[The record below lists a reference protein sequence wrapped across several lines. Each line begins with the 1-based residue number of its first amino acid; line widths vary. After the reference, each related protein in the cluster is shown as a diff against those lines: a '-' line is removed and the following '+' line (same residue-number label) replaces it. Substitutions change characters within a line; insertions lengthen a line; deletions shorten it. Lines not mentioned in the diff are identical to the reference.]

1 MARKNTIRL
10 LLINASDN
18 ESERLISLFRAAG
31 RVARAHRISS
41 ADDLQTQLQ
50 KSPNVLN
57 DWDLLIADDHHAALP
72 VEQTLEFMHH
82 KRLPLPVIV
91 VRSDADLP
99 TLLSAGAHDVVAAG
113 DDQRLMFAALRALES
128 SELRRR
134 LLAVNAQLH
143 EAEQR
148 NSLLLGDAAEAIAYV
163 ADGMIIN
170 ANALFAERFGYA
182 EAGDLD
188 CVPVIDLIAPEDQDK
203 FKAGLKAG
211 DGTEFF
217 CRGLTAAGETFSAQ
231 LTLGSAAVEGEPC
244 LQITLQQ
251 TAAVGADAPHV
262 DGDPE
267 SGLYSLT
274 WLRRQAIS
282 SGCIALI
289 AIDDFETL
297 RHQHGYCASRQ
308 LAAEL
313 GHFLGTQHPFAPQ
326 TLSARAGDTAYAL
339 LIPAVKAER
348 VLELAQSFALKIA
361 KQAFSC
367 GDESRHA
374 TVSIGV
380 TDIEADT
387 IDPALDRS
395 WRAVEMLRE
404 KSGKPGIGN
413 GAQLIAPDRPRAV
426 TLGQD
431 ELLQEAIDDN
441 RFLLLFQP
449 VIGLRGAKGEH
460 YEVLLRL
467 QGNTPDEIT
476 LPDNFIESLGHS
488 AANAKLDRWV
498 LLEAT
503 KRLAVNRARGND
515 TRLLVNLSSNALLD
529 ETLASWLGVALKAAG
544 IPADSLILQLRE
556 SDVANDAK
564 AAKTLVDAIRQL
576 GCKVSYSG
584 FGRGLDPLKTIK
596 TFGADVVQLD
606 GSFTRDL
613 QTGNGMQALRE
624 LVSQISAQ
632 DVRVVI
638 PFVENASVLASLWQA
653 GADFIQGHYLQA
665 PTREMNYEFADIA

>member
-31 RVARAHRISS
+31 RVARAQRVAS

-57 DWDLLIADDHHAALP
+57 DWDLLIADDHHPALP
-72 VEQTLEFMHH
+72 VAQTLEYIHH

-99 TLLSAGAHDVVAAG
+99 ALLNAGAHDVVSAG

-128 SELRRR
+128 SELRRK
-134 LLAVNAQLH
+134 LLAVNLQLH

-148 NSLLLGDAAEAIAYV
+148 NSLLLGDSAEAIAYV

-170 ANALFAERFGYA
+170 ANALFAERFGYVD
-182 EAGDLD
+182 AGELD
-188 CVPVIDLIAPEDQDK
+188 CVPIIDLIAPEDQDK
-203 FKAGLKAG
+203 FKTGLKAG

-217 CRGLTAAGETFSAQ
+217 CRGRTATGETFSAQ

-251 TAAVGADAPHV
+251 PATAGAESAHV
-262 DGDPE
+262 DGDAE

-274 WLRRQAIS
+274 WLRRQAING
-282 SGCIALI
+282 GCLALV
-289 AIDDFETL
+289 AIDDFDAL
-297 RHQHGYCASRQ
+297 RRQHGYCASRQ
-308 LAAEL
+308 LAGEL

-348 VLELAQSFALKIA
+348 TLELAQSFALKISQ
-361 KQAFSC
+361 QAFRC
-367 GDESRHA
+367 GDEQKQA

-380 TDIEADT
+380 TDIDADHV
-387 IDPALDRS
+387 DPALDRC
-395 WRAVEMLRE
+395 WRAVETLRE

-426 TLGQD
+426 TRGQD

-467 QGNTPDEIT
+467 HGSTPDEIT
-476 LPDNFIESLGHS
+476 LPDNFIESLGHC

-503 KRLAVNRARGND
+503 KRLADNRARGND
-515 TRLLVNLSSNALLD
+515 TRLLINLSSNALLD
-529 ETLASWLGVALKAAG
+529 ETLAPWLGVAVKAAG

-556 SDVANDAK
+556 SDVANDSK
-564 AAKTLVDAIRQL
+564 AAKILIDAIRQL
-576 GCKVSYSG
+576 GCKISYSS

-596 TFGADVVQLD
+596 TYGADVVQLD

-613 QTGNGMQALRE
+613 QSGSGMQVLRD
-624 LVSQISAQ
+624 LVSLISAQ